1 MITQAE
7 LLAVIQ
13 DIKDV
18 AAAADLEPDHFSDS
32 NDDDEQSENTF
43 LPRTY
48 DIDRLH
54 ADDARDKVFVAI
66 LKALAAR
73 HNKPS
78 SPKELATCIM
88 KHEFTLLGGATPYA
102 TVSSRISQHF
112 KRIFEHSPPRPPILG
127 RVAHEKHT
135 RKYFYYVSSAHEQ
148 EEFQR
153 KVRAGIIPTQPVLST
168 AASTSSSRRSK
179 TTKKPRCM
187 VPAIAVET
195 DLAPTYSRRTRR
207 AASADTTNS
216 SIHTAMRMASRS
228 ASHSEADGHRI
239 SNSAGGRPRRTSY
252 NGNEEETAESASDSD
267 DNPYA
272 RKRFRSVR
280 SVVAHTYPRRRRSQ
294 ASSATVVDA
303 NAAPRAR
310 RSASHSDA
318 GHRTTRQRNRSTS
331 LHSAS
336 SSEAGEQANE
346 WSDSS
351 SNHDGGMSNYEGDS
365 RPASRASS
373 RQESHPQPA
382 ANAML
387 LPPVPNTTP
396 RASHSPDQTPFPPA
410 ASPTGYFQDSDT
422 TGGMQAA
429 SPLILPRSLM
439 ALPLDGGLFDA
450 GSPPGKDAIPS
461 PTDMST
467 PLVSAATALH
477 SDDSV
482 VPANSLVH
490 VDAFQHLASAT
501 SGLKSSS
508 AASELEN
515 SHQTTTP
522 PATATEETAT
532 AESPSTS
539 AADSTAHKDAGEI
552 KPEPHE
558 LCSAPPSAAT
568 AVNTAGLTKSAGDS
582 PIGGAASEESGFD
595 FSFHELMDAELMSIN
610 ELEKLWTNSNPAAAA
625 AAAADMSRFGDMQML
640 EAIPEAAVEDGGDS
654 SVNGLDAGGNNEH
667 GEDGLSTRLAQKLL
681 ALSASGSNSD
691 STKQGTPVAAE
702 APMEI
707 HSAPAPTVGGME
719 ELDSVEPT
727 RVLAENTDEH
737 EGGSTGSGNKII
749 LPDPF
754 ADIPA
759 TAMVATKM
767 AVSPRIVLTIVETVP
782 VYMTV
787 ITTTEPAAEGRGKW
801 IVRRHRL
808 LRLVENGYVNAS
820 SLLLAG
826 GVASEQERSIVLS
839 LEVGRFKW
847 RRPQSK
853 LYGTWIPLP
862 RARALAA
869 TCSLNHRLGPFL
881 NDNLESYFPAPLP
894 TSFIRHLI
902 MPFFPD
908 QPVLLPADNADTTA
922 REAGLGIEFQHLVN
936 ATVAGRGQTIAR
948 SSTFGA
954 TARGTPSPS
963 IIQTLAARGAS
974 GFGGPSAK
982 ALFGA
987 DERQLNS
994 LLQLLS
1000 AEGPML
1006 GAAAMAGAVPENSPE
1021 TAATAQPSP
1030 PEEKAT
1036 ETPQTPMSATGTEL
1050 RRVTE
1055 VLAQSSLDSDAGSK
1069 SAAETQPAT
1078 DRQPTPAPAA
1088 EAVGVGVGVGVDA
1101 QKLRTAISSLDR
1113 QGAAD
1118 YDDEMECDPG
1128 DDLDTSM
1135 VIPSAHSDVDMISHS
1150 TPPSPPLPPA
1160 SPQQQRFYRRLSR
1173 SSSVSSRAEREPATD
1188 SEHGDAEHE
1197 KAETRQYQSASGT
1210 FNARLAQTMEAFGFT
1225 GTAKT
1230 NLLLRLR
1237 AAAAAKSTGKQQAVA
1252 PYLLYRGN
1260 GGNGGNGVGLAG
1272 KRLLR
1277 AEEATAAEEGGGVR
1291 KRARV
1296 VRIARSKP
1304 LPKQAASSKAR
1315 TKSKAAAPDASVVLR
1330 LASAIYSHTLNM
1342 AAQRSQQQQQQQTG
1356 TSRPES
1362 PAVARGPP
1370 PAAATARLPPA
1381 PPKRPPPPPQQ
1392 QQTTPRPQLK
1402 QQQQRP
1408 PSPSPGGAARPP
1420 MRPPPL
1426 SGGGPLARP
1435 PATPGSSPG
1444 GMRRPPMR
1452 PPPGNPAA
1460 MRGPPRPLSRPPSSW
1475 RPASPSNGAMQPSPR
1490 PSGPPRPPPA
1500 RPGQGT
1506 PVRRP
1511 PPANGQRPPINGRPV
1526 PRRPPPP
1533 PLVKPRGSP
1542 IPGAAPRPPTPSP
1555 AAAKEKPAEPR
1566 ISPPT
1571 LRSRQSKSSG

>member
-18 AAAADLEPDHFSDS
+18 AAAADLEPDRLSDT

-179 TTKKPRCM
+179 TAKKPRCM

-216 SIHTAMRMASRS
+216 NIHTAMRMASRS

-239 SNSAGGRPRRTSY
+239 SNSAAGRTRRTSY
-252 NGNEEETAESASDSD
+252 NGNEAESAESASDSD

-294 ASSATVVDA
+294 ASSATAVDA

-318 GHRTTRQRNRSTS
+318 GLCTARLRNRSTS

-351 SNHDGGMSNYEGDS
+351 SNHDDGMSSYEGSS

-373 RQESHPQPA
+373 HGESHPQPA
-382 ANAML
+382 AAAAAAANTVL

-396 RASHSPDQTPFPPA
+396 RASLSPDQTPFPPA
-410 ASPTGYFQDSDT
+410 ASPTGYFQDSSSA
-422 TGGMQAA
+422 GGMQAA

-450 GSPPGKDAIPS
+450 GSPPGKDSIPS

-467 PLVSAATALH
+467 PLVSATTVLH

-482 VPANSLVH
+482 VPANSSVE
-490 VDAFQHLASAT
+490 VDAFQHLSSVT

-508 AASELEN
+508 AASERETN
-515 SHQTTTP
+515 RQTTTP
-522 PATATEETAT
+522 PATATDEPA
-532 AESPSTS
+532 AIESPSTS
-539 AADSTAHKDAGEI
+539 ATDSTTAAHKDAGEI

-582 PIGGAASEESGFD
+582 PIGAAGEESG

-610 ELEKLWTNSNPAAAA
+610 ELEKLWTNSNPAAA
-625 AAAADMSRFGDMQML
+625 DMSRFGDMHML

-654 SVNGLDAGGNNEH
+654 SAKGLDAGGSNEH
-667 GEDGLSTRLAQKLL
+667 SEDGLSTKLTQKLL
-681 ALSASGSNSD
+681 ALSTSGSNSA
-691 STKQGTPVAAE
+691 KQGASAAIAE
-702 APMEI
+702 TQMEV
-707 HSAPAPTVGGME
+707 HSAPAQTVGGME

-727 RVLAENTDEH
+727 QVLAENTDEH

-767 AVSPRIVLTIVETVP
+767 TVSPRIVLTIVETVP

-963 IIQTLAARGAS
+963 IIQTLAARGAG

-1021 TAATAQPSP
+1021 TVATAQPSP
-1030 PEEKAT
+1030 TEEKAT
-1036 ETPQTPMSATGTEL
+1036 EIPQTPMSATSTEL

-1055 VLAQSSLDSDAGSK
+1055 VLAQSSLESDAGSK
-1069 SAAETQPAT
+1069 AATETQPAT
-1078 DRQPTPAPAA
+1078 DTQPTSAA
-1088 EAVGVGVGVGVDA
+1088 EEATAAAATAEAVGVDA

-1113 QGAAD
+1113 QAAAD
-1118 YDDEMECDPG
+1118 YDDEMGCDPG

-1135 VIPSAHSDVDMISHS
+1135 VIPSAHNDVDMISHS

-1173 SSSVSSRAEREPATD
+1173 SSSVSSRADREPATD
-1188 SEHGDAEHE
+1188 SEHVDAEHE
-1197 KAETRQYQSASGT
+1197 GKAETRQYQSASGT

-1252 PYLLYRGN
+1252 PYLLYRGSGGNASN
-1260 GGNGGNGVGLAG
+1260 GGSLAG

-1277 AEEATAAEEGGGVR
+1277 AEEAAADENGGVR

-1315 TKSKAAAPDASVVLR
+1315 MKSKAAAPDASVVLR

-1342 AAQRSQQQQQQQTG
+1342 ATQRSQQQQQQQAS

-1362 PAVARGPP
+1362 PAVTRPP
-1370 PAAATARLPPA
+1370 PAAATPRLPPV
-1381 PPKRPPPPPQQ
+1381 PPKRPQQ
-1392 QQTTPRPQLK
+1392 QQQQQQPMVRPPLK
-1402 QQQQRP
+1402 QQQQ
-1408 PSPSPGGAARPP
+1408 
-1420 MRPPPL
+1420 
-1426 SGGGPLARP
+1426 
-1435 PATPGSSPG
+1435 
-1444 GMRRPPMR
+1444 
-1452 PPPGNPAA
+1452 
-1460 MRGPPRPLSRPPSSW
+1460 
-1475 RPASPSNGAMQPSPR
+1475 Q
-1490 PSGPPRPPPA
+1490 
-1500 RPGQGT
+1500 
-1506 PVRRP
+1506 
-1511 PPANGQRPPINGRPV
+1511 
-1526 PRRPPPP
+1526 
-1533 PLVKPRGSP
+1533 
-1542 IPGAAPRPPTPSP
+1542 
-1555 AAAKEKPAEPR
+1555 
-1566 ISPPT
+1566 
-1571 LRSRQSKSSG
+1571 

>member
-1 MITQAE
+1 
-7 LLAVIQ
+7 
-13 DIKDV
+13 
-18 AAAADLEPDHFSDS
+18 
-32 NDDDEQSENTF
+32 
-43 LPRTY
+43 
-48 DIDRLH
+48 
-54 ADDARDKVFVAI
+54 
-66 LKALAAR
+66 
-73 HNKPS
+73 
-78 SPKELATCIM
+78 
-88 KHEFTLLGGATPYA
+88 
-102 TVSSRISQHF
+102 
-112 KRIFEHSPPRPPILG
+112 
-127 RVAHEKHT
+127 
-135 RKYFYYVSSAHEQ
+135 
-148 EEFQR
+148 
-153 KVRAGIIPTQPVLST
+153 
-168 AASTSSSRRSK
+168 
-179 TTKKPRCM
+179 
-187 VPAIAVET
+187 
-195 DLAPTYSRRTRR
+195 
-207 AASADTTNS
+207 
-216 SIHTAMRMASRS
+216 
-228 ASHSEADGHRI
+228 
-239 SNSAGGRPRRTSY
+239 
-252 NGNEEETAESASDSD
+252 
-267 DNPYA
+267 
-272 RKRFRSVR
+272 
-280 SVVAHTYPRRRRSQ
+280 
-294 ASSATVVDA
+294 
-303 NAAPRAR
+303 
-310 RSASHSDA
+310 
-318 GHRTTRQRNRSTS
+318 
-331 LHSAS
+331 
-336 SSEAGEQANE
+336 
-346 WSDSS
+346 
-351 SNHDGGMSNYEGDS
+351 
-365 RPASRASS
+365 
-373 RQESHPQPA
+373 
-382 ANAML
+382 
-387 LPPVPNTTP
+387 
-396 RASHSPDQTPFPPA
+396 
-410 ASPTGYFQDSDT
+410 
-422 TGGMQAA
+422 
-429 SPLILPRSLM
+429 
-439 ALPLDGGLFDA
+439 
-450 GSPPGKDAIPS
+450 
-461 PTDMST
+461 
-467 PLVSAATALH
+467 
-477 SDDSV
+477 
-482 VPANSLVH
+482 
-490 VDAFQHLASAT
+490 
-501 SGLKSSS
+501 
-508 AASELEN
+508 
-515 SHQTTTP
+515 
-522 PATATEETAT
+522 
-532 AESPSTS
+532 
-539 AADSTAHKDAGEI
+539 
-552 KPEPHE
+552 
-558 LCSAPPSAAT
+558 
-568 AVNTAGLTKSAGDS
+568 
-582 PIGGAASEESGFD
+582 
-595 FSFHELMDAELMSIN
+595 
-610 ELEKLWTNSNPAAAA
+610 
-625 AAAADMSRFGDMQML
+625 
-640 EAIPEAAVEDGGDS
+640 
-654 SVNGLDAGGNNEH
+654 
-667 GEDGLSTRLAQKLL
+667 
-681 ALSASGSNSD
+681 
-691 STKQGTPVAAE
+691 
-702 APMEI
+702 
-707 HSAPAPTVGGME
+707 ME

-1088 EAVGVGVGVGVDA
+1088 EAVGVGVGVGV
-1101 QKLRTAISSLDR
+1101 
-1113 QGAAD
+1113 G
-1118 YDDEMECDPG
+1118 
-1128 DDLDTSM
+1128 
-1135 VIPSAHSDVDMISHS
+1135 
-1150 TPPSPPLPPA
+1150 
-1160 SPQQQRFYRRLSR
+1160 
-1173 SSSVSSRAEREPATD
+1173 
-1188 SEHGDAEHE
+1188 
-1197 KAETRQYQSASGT
+1197 
-1210 FNARLAQTMEAFGFT
+1210 
-1225 GTAKT
+1225 
-1230 NLLLRLR
+1230 
-1237 AAAAAKSTGKQQAVA
+1237 
-1252 PYLLYRGN
+1252 
-1260 GGNGGNGVGLAG
+1260 
-1272 KRLLR
+1272 
-1277 AEEATAAEEGGGVR
+1277 
-1291 KRARV
+1291 
-1296 VRIARSKP
+1296 
-1304 LPKQAASSKAR
+1304 
-1315 TKSKAAAPDASVVLR
+1315 
-1330 LASAIYSHTLNM
+1330 
-1342 AAQRSQQQQQQQTG
+1342 QQQQQ
-1356 TSRPES
+1356 
-1362 PAVARGPP
+1362 
-1370 PAAATARLPPA
+1370 
-1381 PPKRPPPPPQQ
+1381 QQ

-1402 QQQQRP
+1402 QQQQQRP

-1420 MRPPPL
+1420 MRPPPP

-1511 PPANGQRPPINGRPV
+1511 PPVNGQRPPINGRPV